1 MKLQNKVAVV
11 TGAGSGIGYAIARA
25 FAAEGAT
32 VIVNDCIPG
41 AVVRTVSD
49 IHRDR
54 GMAWG
59 APGDMSK
66 AGEVDRIFDD
76 VFHREGRVDILVN
89 NAGISG
95 GGLSVLD
102 ITEEAW
108 DRMQEINLKGPFLCL
123 KRVIGFMFE
132 RRYGK
137 IINIASVAGL
147 GARMRA
153 SAHYAAAKGGIIALT
168 RRVAVEAAAHG
179 VNVNAVAP
187 GFVQDTGFTQHF
199 TPEMLEKYV
208 QGIPLGRAAT
218 AEEIAWSV
226 VYLASDEAAY
236 FVGKVLVLDGGAL
249 T

>member
-1 MKLQNKVAVV
+1 MNFQNKVAVV
-11 TGAGSGIGYAIARA
+11 TGAGSGIGCAIARR
-25 FAAEGAT
+25 FAADGAT
-32 VIVNDCIPG
+32 VIVNDWVPE

-49 IHRDR
+49 IRGSN

-59 APGDMSK
+59 APGDVSK
-66 AGEVDRIFDD
+66 SEVVDGIFHD

-95 GGLSVLD
+95 GRLSILD
-102 ITEEAW
+102 VTEEAW
-108 DRMQEINLKGPFLCL
+108 DRMLEVNLKGPFLCL
-123 KRVIGFMFE
+123 KRVIGSMFE

-153 SAHYAAAKGGIIALT
+153 SAHYAAAKGGMIALT
-168 RRVAVEAAAHG
+168 QRVAVEAAAHG

-187 GFVQDTGFTQHF
+187 GLVQDTGFTRQF
-199 TPEMLEKYV
+199 TPELLENYL

-218 AEEIAWSV
+218 AEEVAWST

-236 FVGKVLVLDGGAL
+236 LVGKVLVLDGGAL